1 LNNIDIIYSLLKIA
15 LRNNARDDIIQFAL
29 VRYND
34 FKKEF
39 MRRKRLKNGK
49 KIRKM
54 WKIEEKI
61 LRAEKLLAGI

>member
-1 LNNIDIIYSLLKIA
+1 MNNIDIIYSLLKIA